1 MKKSRRRWLGL
12 GISAVVLVLVSYLL
26 SRNPG
31 WRQFRRHELWSS
43 LVHARPGWLLAALA
57 VTSSTYVVRAYRW
70 KFFLDPLKKASLWTL
85 FVAQVF
91 GFSSIYLIGR
101 LGEIVRPA
109 YIARRENV
117 SYTSQAAVWLLERI
131 YDTVSMVVLFALAL
145 RFEPIY
151 AATPHTASLLRRAH
165 GVGSAVLLLT
175 GLLRNAG
182 ERLWEHPH
190 EAAGAVLLLTGLLLI
205 GLVIF
210 RLYSDTVTAR
220 ITRAFRFLPRRFQ
233 SYLDHFLRSFSEG
246 LEVIQNWKD
255 FLASVASTVVLWTL
269 NASMFWLVFQ
279 SLGGGVEKLSWW
291 QAAHALFFAALGL
304 VVQLPGVGGGF
315 QIGAILALRQVFHL
329 GTEEATSAG
338 ILVWVVVLVP
348 CVTLGAALLL
358 YEGLTFKK
366 LQAMAEEGRAAAV
379 EKA

>member
-117 SYTSQAAVWLLERI
+117 SYSSQFAVWLLERI

-151 AATPHTASLLRRAH
+151 ATTPHAASLIRRVH
-165 GVGSAVLLLT
+165 GVASGI
-175 GLLRNAG
+175 
-182 ERLWEHPH
+182 
-190 EAAGAVLLLTGLLLI
+190 LI
-205 GLVIF
+205 LMGIMLFGLVIF
-210 RLYSDTVTAR
+210 RLYSDTVTAWV
-220 ITRAFRFLPRRFQ
+220 TQAFRFLPARFQ
-233 SYLDHFLRSFSEG
+233 SYLGHFLRSFSEG
-246 LEVIQNWKD
+246 LEVIQNWRD

-269 NASMFWLVFQ
+269 NVSMFWLVFQ
-279 SLGGGVEKLSWW
+279 SLGGAVEKLSWW
-291 QAAHALFFAALGL
+291 QAAHALFFAAMGL
-304 VVQLPGVGGGF
+304 IVQLPGVGGGY
-315 QIGAILALRQVFHL
+315 QIGAILALKQVFHV
-329 GTEEATSAG
+329 GAEEATSAG

-366 LQAMAEEGRAAAV
+366 LEAIAEEGRAAAV